1 MSKDD
6 DKPRRIILNR
16 ERVSTLEELVDM
28 WRKVFEYIKALTNF
42 TEKAEQL
49 DDSLVS
55 NPTKELKEL
64 IKKFNT
70 F

>member
-1 MSKDD
+1 LDD

-28 WRKVFEYIKALTNF
+28 WKKVFEYIKALTNF
-42 TEKAEQL
+42 TEKEEQL